1 MGVGRLIS
9 VCMNEAVT
17 CTLLLMSLVPVRTAA
32 VEIDSVLDVSVGC
45 GGEGE
50 GGGGK

>member
-1 MGVGRLIS
+1 
-9 VCMNEAVT
+9 MNEAVT

-50 GGGGK
+50 GGGK